1 MTAGPK
7 KIVRM
12 LQVSAAGAMV
22 LLAVALLS
30 TVFYGKAADL
40 DFIGY
45 WISGRLMREHVNP
58 YSRPEILRLEEKMGS
73 DLHVP
78 IVMRNPPW
86 SLFLVAPMGFMSMP
100 IAAFVWLLAMIVA
113 LVVSIRLLSAGA
125 KPPPVIVYLFAPV
138 LYTAMSGQTPLF
150 FLLGIAVFFHFYKT
164 RPWLAGAAL
173 TLAAMKPHL
182 FVLFWPVLLID
193 CIRNRRMRVLAGS
206 VVGLVAATF
215 IAIAFDHHVVMD
227 YLTSMRDEHM
237 ELHYMPN
244 IPCSLR
250 MLLPGRPE
258 WVQIVPAVLG
268 VFWAIWF
275 YWRKRAVWDWTDH
288 GALLLCVSVLVS
300 PYSWPFDQVLFL
312 PAILQVLSKP
322 VAKNAVPALVALS
335 AIASVMILKFSIT
348 SPVYV
353 WTGPAWFA
361 WYLWARQNAPAPG
374 PSEPVMSASW
384 SDGNSGFPVGHPKPW
399 IDTLSSPLELP

>member
-1 MTAGPK
+1 
-7 KIVRM
+7 
-12 LQVSAAGAMV
+12 MV

-45 WISGRLMREHVNP
+45 WISGRLMKEHANP
-58 YSRPEILRLEEKMGS
+58 YSRTAILQLEEKMGS
-73 DLHVP
+73 NLHVP

-86 SLFLVAPMGFMSMP
+86 SLFMVAPLGFMSMQV
-100 IAAFVWLLAMIVA
+100 AAFVWLLAMIVA
-113 LVVSIRLLSAGA
+113 LVVSVRLLSAGS

-150 FLLGIAVFFHFYKT
+150 FLLGIAVFFHFYES
-164 RPWLAGAAL
+164 RPWWAGTAL
-173 TLAAMKPHL
+173 VLAAIKPHL
-182 FVLFWPVLLID
+182 FVLFWPILLID
-193 CIRNRRMRVLAGS
+193 CIRNRRYRVLAGA
-206 VVGLVAATF
+206 VAGLVAATAVAF
-215 IAIAFDHHVVMD
+215 AFDHHVMAD

-250 MLLPGRPE
+250 MLVPGRPE
-258 WVQIVPAVLG
+258 WVQVLPAVLG

-275 YWRKRAVWDWTDH
+275 YWRKRAAWDWTDQ

-312 PAILQVLSKP
+312 PAILKVLSKP
-322 VAKNAVPALVALS
+322 VAKSTVTVLVAIS
-335 AIASVMILKFSIT
+335 VVASVMILKFSIT

-353 WTGPAWFA
+353 WTGPAWLG
-361 WYLWARQNAPAPG
+361 WYLWARQRTVAPVA
-374 PSEPVMSASW
+374 SEPVLAAS
-384 SDGNSGFPVGHPKPW
+384 
-399 IDTLSSPLELP
+399 

>member
-1 MTAGPK
+1 LSAGRK
-7 KIVRM
+7 RIVRG
-12 LQVSAAGAMV
+12 LQLTAAGGMV

-45 WISGRLMREHVNP
+45 WISGRLMKEHANP
-58 YSRPEILRLEEKMGS
+58 YSRTAILQLEEKMGS
-73 DLHVP
+73 NLHVP

-86 SLFLVAPMGFMSMP
+86 SLFMVAPLGFMSMQV
-100 IAAFVWLLAMIVA
+100 AAFVWLLAMIVA
-113 LVVSIRLLSAGA
+113 LVVSVRLLSAGS

-150 FLLGIAVFFHFYKT
+150 FLLGIAVFFHFYES
-164 RPWLAGAAL
+164 RPWWAGTAL
-173 TLAAMKPHL
+173 VLAAIKPHL
-182 FVLFWPVLLID
+182 FVLFWPILLID
-193 CIRNRRMRVLAGS
+193 CIRNRRYRVLAGA
-206 VVGLVAATF
+206 VAGLVAATAVAF
-215 IAIAFDHHVVMD
+215 AFDHHVVAD

-250 MLLPGRPE
+250 MLVPGRPE
-258 WVQIVPAVLG
+258 WVQVLPAVLG

-275 YWRKRAVWDWTDH
+275 YWRKRAAWDWTDQ

-312 PAILQVLSKP
+312 PAILKVLSKP
-322 VAKNAVPALVALS
+322 VAKSTVTVLVAIS
-335 AIASVMILKFSIT
+335 VVASVMILKFSIT

-353 WTGPAWFA
+353 WTGPAWLG
-361 WYLWARQNAPAPG
+361 WYLWARQRTVAPVA
-374 PSEPVMSASW
+374 SEPVLAAS
-384 SDGNSGFPVGHPKPW
+384 
-399 IDTLSSPLELP
+399 

>member
-1 MTAGPK
+1 
-7 KIVRM
+7 
-12 LQVSAAGAMV
+12 MV

-45 WISGRLMREHVNP
+45 WISGQLMKEHANP
-58 YSRPEILRLEEKMGS
+58 YSRTAILQLEEKMGS

-86 SLFLVAPMGFMSMP
+86 SLFMVAPLGFMSMQV
-100 IAAFVWLLAMIVA
+100 AAFVWLLAMIVA
-113 LVVSIRLLSAGA
+113 LVVSIRLLSAGS

-150 FLLGIAVFFHFYKT
+150 FLLGIAVFFHFYER
-164 RPWLAGAAL
+164 RPWWAGAAL
-173 TLAAMKPHL
+173 TLAAIKPHL
-182 FVLFWPVLLID
+182 FVLFWPILLID
-193 CIRNRRMRVLAGS
+193 CIRNRRYRILAGA
-206 VVGLVAATF
+206 VAGLVAAT
-215 IAIAFDHHVVMD
+215 AIAFVFDHHVVAD

-244 IPCSLR
+244 LPCSLR
-250 MLLPGRPE
+250 MLVPGRPE
-258 WVQIVPAVLG
+258 WVQVTPAVLG

-275 YWRKRAVWDWTDH
+275 YWRKRAAWDWTDQ

-312 PAILQVLSKP
+312 PAILKVLSKP
-322 VAKNAVPALVALS
+322 VAKSTVAGLVTVS
-335 AIASVMILKFSIT
+335 GIAAVMILKFSIT

-353 WTGPAWFA
+353 WTGPAWLG
-361 WYLWARQNAPAPG
+361 WYLWARQRTVEPVA
-374 PSEPVMSASW
+374 SEPVLAAS
-384 SDGNSGFPVGHPKPW
+384 
-399 IDTLSSPLELP
+399 

>member
-1 MTAGPK
+1 LSAGRK
-7 KIVRM
+7 KIVRG
-12 LQVSAAGAMV
+12 LQLTAAGGMV

-45 WISGRLMREHVNP
+45 WISGRLMKEHANP
-58 YSRPEILRLEEKMGS
+58 YSRPAILQLEEKMGS

-86 SLFLVAPMGFMSMP
+86 SLFLVAPLGFMSMP

-113 LVVSIRLLSAGA
+113 LVVSIRLLSAGS

-150 FLLGIAVFFHFYKT
+150 FLLGIAVFYHFYER

-173 TLAAMKPHL
+173 VLAAIKPHL

-193 CIRNRRMRVLAGS
+193 CIRNRRYRILAGA
-206 VVGLVAATF
+206 VVGLVAATAV
-215 IAIAFDHHVVMD
+215 AIAFDHHVVAD

-250 MLLPGRPE
+250 MLVPGRPE
-258 WVQIVPAVLG
+258 WLQVLPAVLG

-275 YWRKRAVWDWTDH
+275 YWRKRAAWDWTDQ
-288 GALLLCVSVLVS
+288 GALLLCISVLVS

-312 PAILQVLSKP
+312 PAILKVLSKP
-322 VAKNAVPALVALS
+322 VAKSTVAVLVALS
-335 AIASVMILKFSIT
+335 GIAAVMILKFSIT

-353 WTGPAWFA
+353 WTGPAWLG
-361 WYLWARQNAPAPG
+361 WYLWARQRTVTPVAT
-374 PSEPVMSASW
+374 EPVLVAS
-384 SDGNSGFPVGHPKPW
+384 
-399 IDTLSSPLELP
+399 